1 MTAYRSGCAAV
12 LCITSMKCRFAWHRM
27 KALVRKRHG
36 CWRPS
41 HMRRGI
47 TQHFCGRPFDWISYA
62 LSTSKNTLGVF
73 YALAAFS
80 IAWTSIWFRMTLHK
94 SCTTGLKATSG
105 ASTFLLLSHRMIF
118 DAHSPLHKHTLFLIT
133 QQVVLVPRVQLH
145 WDFFFLVVFQTRK
158 PFWLVLVFPNLSFLL
173 FSEAFTAGFSGKN
186 IKPGLEL
193 KQNEIDRAFCFR
205 PTYSTQKNI
214 LTAKFQSHWL

>member
-41 HMRRGI
+41 NMRRGI

-62 LSTSKNTLGVF
+62 LSTSKDALGYF

-80 IAWTSIWFRMTLHK
+80 IAWISIWLRMTLHK

-105 ASTFLLLSHRMIF
+105 ASTFFLLSHRMIWRSQSNAQTYSIF
-118 DAHSPLHKHTLFLIT
+118 NYTTGSAGSKSATALGLFC
-133 QQVVLVPRVQLH
+133 
-145 WDFFFLVVFQTRK
+145 
-158 PFWLVLVFPNLSFLL
+158 
-173 FSEAFTAGFSGKN
+173 FSWCSRLENHILTGAGFSKSV
-186 IKPGLEL
+186 ISPVFWS
-193 KQNEIDRAFCFR
+193 I
-205 PTYSTQKNI
+205 
-214 LTAKFQSHWL
+214 